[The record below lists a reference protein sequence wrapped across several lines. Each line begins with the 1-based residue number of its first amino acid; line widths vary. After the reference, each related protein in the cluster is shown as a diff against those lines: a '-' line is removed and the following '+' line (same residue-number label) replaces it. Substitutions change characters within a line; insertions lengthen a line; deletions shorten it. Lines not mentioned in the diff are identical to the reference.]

1 MINAKDLHAVM
12 PTAESLFE
20 RLQNLYGKMPE
31 TLCECDEPGV
41 CCRFLPEMTALEA
54 LQWIRVIQ
62 EMPDPEATAVLK
74 AFIAF
79 YFTNPARISGC
90 PFLKDGGCT
99 IYPYRT
105 FGCRAYGLWSQK
117 MGNTRTRESR
127 ESKKALRQMWK
138 KYGIDLPAESV
149 EFEMDYC
156 DKVKVKSGKP
166 PKDSQTMKL
175 LQNIYDLS
183 KSLGDFQ
190 TRFEEEYHSD
200 FSLLLASLLLGMRK
214 ALLEKFAVIKEIVQE
229 GDETRLQKILEKV
242 SPDMLRG

>member
-1 MINAKDLHAVM
+1 
-12 PTAESLFE
+12 
-20 RLQNLYGKMPE
+20 
-31 TLCECDEPGV
+31 
-41 CCRFLPEMTALEA
+41 
-54 LQWIRVIQ
+54 
-62 EMPDPEATAVLK
+62 
-74 AFIAF
+74 
-79 YFTNPARISGC
+79 
-90 PFLKDGGCT
+90 
-99 IYPYRT
+99 
-105 FGCRAYGLWSQK
+105 
-117 MGNTRTRESR
+117 
-127 ESKKALRQMWK
+127 MWK

-242 SPDMLRG
+242 SPEMLKE